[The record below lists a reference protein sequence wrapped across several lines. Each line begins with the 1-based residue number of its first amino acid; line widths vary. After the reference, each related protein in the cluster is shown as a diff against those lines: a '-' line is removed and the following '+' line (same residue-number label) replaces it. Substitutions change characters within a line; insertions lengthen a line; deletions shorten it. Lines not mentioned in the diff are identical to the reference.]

1 MLSYFL
7 YNIHDENYVHN
18 KVPLHLH
25 TNWDSFYV
33 EMLMLGGLGAYLLNY
48 LAGKA
53 KNQKLAQAW
62 LTAHKQLLEE
72 NFAVIG

>member
-1 MLSYFL
+1 
-7 YNIHDENYVHN
+7 
-18 KVPLHLH
+18 
-25 TNWDSFYV
+25 
-33 EMLMLGGLGAYLLNY
+33 MLGGLGAYLLNY

-72 NFAVIG
+72 NFAVIGEQVIIVSVECL